1 MAINTRKKSK
11 RIPLQKEIWCKVRY
25 WQNINDVSD
34 KDLAEYLGCSERTLH
49 NYDTDPS
56 PVTLKTVDT
65 FLYVI
70 DMTFSEFMS
79 VA

>member
-11 RIPLQKEIWCKVRY
+11 RIPLQKEIWYKVRY

-34 KDLAEYLGCSERTLH
+34 KDLAEYLGCSECTLH
-49 NYDTDPS
+49 NYGAASS
-56 PVTLKTVDT
+56 PVTLKTVNT

-70 DMTFSEFMS
+70 DMTFLEFMS